1 MKETV
6 LSRQPL
12 VSIGEASQILGV
24 SEVTLRQW
32 TDDRKVKA
40 FITPG
45 GHRRYATDVLD
56 QLIQH
61 PPKEPGL
68 KQVAAK
74 LEATSFQHG
83 EIARE
88 FIIATAGLQ
97 QMDSGAQ
104 RKLAETGRQ
113 MLRLVMRYVTDRSRR
128 AEIMQTARDAGAV
141 FGETL
146 AKQGLPLTDSVSA
159 FIMHREPM
167 LKAVT
172 LMLQQGETLNR
183 RIAPAI
189 PLVTNIMD
197 EALVSLVA
205 AYQSY
210 QQLLI
215 AEEKGERDI

>member
-6 LSRQPL
+6 SNRQPL
-12 VSIGEASQILGV
+12 VSIGEASQMLGV

-45 GHRRYATDVLD
+45 GHRRYSIDALER
-56 QLIQH
+56 LIKH
-61 PPKEPGL
+61 PSKEPGL
-68 KQVAAK
+68 KQVAAR
-74 LEATSFQHG
+74 LEETSFQHG

-88 FIIATAGLQ
+88 FVTATNGLQ
-97 QMDSGAQ
+97 KLDDSVQ
-104 RKLAETGRQ
+104 RELAEAGRR
-113 MLRLVMRYVTDRSRR
+113 MLHLVTRYVTDRSRR
-128 AEIMQTARDAGAV
+128 SEIMQTARDVGAA

-159 FIMHREPM
+159 FIMHREPL

-189 PLVTNIMD
+189 PMVARIMD

-205 AYQSY
+205 AHQSY
-210 QQLLI
+210 RPTVV
-215 AEEKGERDI
+215 EEDGRGKH